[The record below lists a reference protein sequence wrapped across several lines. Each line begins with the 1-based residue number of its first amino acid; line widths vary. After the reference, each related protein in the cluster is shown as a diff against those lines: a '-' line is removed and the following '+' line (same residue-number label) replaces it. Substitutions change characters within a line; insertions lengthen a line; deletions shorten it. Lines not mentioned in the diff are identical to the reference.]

1 MFNHVILTKILIHF
15 SGAHPPSS
23 TSNIIIIITITKL
36 FCVDAEIVTLP
47 KQQSMSISKYKLI
60 DKKKLE
66 TKLIRANTKQ
76 QHYYQ
81 NKNNNSNKEISPQ
94 IAQFFLDA
102 ILMVIYIRIVLVFP
116 LRASM
121 PSQTFL

>member
-1 MFNHVILTKILIHF
+1 M
-15 SGAHPPSS
+15 HPPSS

>member
-1 MFNHVILTKILIHF
+1 M
-15 SGAHPPSS
+15 HPPSS
-23 TSNIIIIITITKL
+23 TSNIIIIIIIIVVIIIIIITITKL

-81 NKNNNSNKEISPQ
+81 NKNNNSDKKISPQ

>member
-1 MFNHVILTKILIHF
+1 M
-15 SGAHPPSS
+15 HPPSS

-81 NKNNNSNKEISPQ
+81 NKND
-94 IAQFFLDA
+94 QF
-102 ILMVIYIRIVLVFP
+102 VK
-116 LRASM
+116 
-121 PSQTFL
+121 